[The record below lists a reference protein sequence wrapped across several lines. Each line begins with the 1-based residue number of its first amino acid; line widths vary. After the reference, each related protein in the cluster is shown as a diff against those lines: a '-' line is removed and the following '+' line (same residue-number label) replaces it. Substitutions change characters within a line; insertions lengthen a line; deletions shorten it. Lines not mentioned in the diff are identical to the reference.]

1 MKQKIVIIGLALA
14 GITAC
19 TDLNPAFTE
28 KPSMQTKTDSITDLT
43 FTCVQETRPPLSPE
57 TQQLYLY
64 AYYHD
69 LHNMWLGKKGDD
81 VWKSTERYYRIAA
94 ANGDYKANV
103 RLQYLIESGR
113 IIVKKPQKTVYE
125 LNKALEKQL
134 PATAYYNLY
143 GYLTNGYGVKTEKG
157 GQFAYLR
164 KAADLGSR
172 EAQYELGILLR
183 QIKDKETLSFR
194 LQLSEQLFECAS
206 KQGMKEAS
214 EKLGISFQVDK
225 KYKLSLQAYHQ
236 GVKDGSALSARR
248 LMRPFKSKIDKSN
261 EIDYLALSP
270 DPERAKR
277 YEMIEEYLYDNS
289 YLNPTVPELDEIV
302 PLPPAKL
309 PAWDGK
315 IAFQRWYEGASP
327 PKPSEELM
335 QKLAD
340 QAGLDVTT
348 GLPKK

>member
-1 MKQKIVIIGLALA
+1 
-14 GITAC
+14 
-19 TDLNPAFTE
+19 
-28 KPSMQTKTDSITDLT
+28 
-43 FTCVQETRPPLSPE
+43 
-57 TQQLYLY
+57 
-64 AYYHD
+64 
-69 LHNMWLGKKGDD
+69 
-81 VWKSTERYYRIAA
+81 
-94 ANGDYKANV
+94 GDYKANV

-143 GYLTNGYGVKTEKG
+143 DYLTNGYGVKTEKG
-157 GQFAYLR
+157 GRFAYLR

-172 EAQYELGILLR
+172 EAQYELGEILGLMEN
-183 QIKDKETLSFR
+183 KDTLNFR
-194 LQLSEQLFECAS
+194 LKLRSKLLDCAS
-206 KQGMKEAS
+206 KQG
-214 EKLGISFQVDK
+214 LGIASQYLGIRLKNEGDYANAVIAF
-225 KYKLSLQAYHQ
+225 HQ
-236 GVKDGSALSARR
+236 GVKNGNALSARYLR
-248 LMRPFKSKIDKSN
+248 DGFEKGIKPDN
-261 EIDYLALSP
+261 EVDYLALKP
-270 DPERAKR
+270 DEERVTR
-277 YEMIEEYLYDNS
+277 YNMIARYLADHD
-289 YLNPTVPELDEIV
+289 YLNPKVPDLDEIV

-340 QAGLDVTT
+340 QAGLDVNT